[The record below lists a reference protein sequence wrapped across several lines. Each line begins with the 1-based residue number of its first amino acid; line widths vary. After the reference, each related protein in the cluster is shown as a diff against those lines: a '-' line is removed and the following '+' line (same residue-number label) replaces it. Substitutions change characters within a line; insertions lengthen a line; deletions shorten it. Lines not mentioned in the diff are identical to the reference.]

1 MVEHTN
7 SPKTKP
13 YISLANY
20 RVFKITGEVGCLTLL
35 VVLAAL
41 AAGLWIDGQFN
52 SKPLFT
58 IILMVGSVPVTMLLL
73 IRLVRR
79 SVDEQPPETDPNQQ
93 LDEEENEGG

>member
-13 YISLANY
+13 YISLTNY